1 MSITKHQA
9 EGIKSVLR
17 AFLAS
22 PVMPLAK
29 ASEFGDDDSFME
41 KGILD
46 STGVLELVGF
56 IEQQFSI
63 RVESDEL
70 VPDNLDSLSK
80 VVSFIQSK
88 GDSKQA

>member
-1 MSITKHQA
+1 MNAAEHQA
-9 EGIKSVLR
+9 DSIKSVLR
-17 AFLAS
+17 AFLTG

-29 ASEFGDDDSFME
+29 AEGFGDDDSFMD

-56 IEQQFSI
+56 LEKQFSI

-70 VPDNLDSLSK
+70 VPDNLDSMSK
-80 VVSFIQSK
+80 LVSFIQRK
-88 GDSKQA
+88 NNGGRT

>member
-1 MSITKHQA
+1 MGTSGYGLET
-9 EGIKSVLR
+9 IKSSLR
-17 AFLAS
+17 AFLAA

-29 ASEFGDDDSFME
+29 AGEFGDDDSFLE

-56 IEQQFSI
+56 LEKQFSI

-70 VPDNLDSLSK
+70 VPDNLDSLNK
-80 VVSFIQSK
+80 LVFFIEKKTGQV
-88 GDSKQA
+88 AF

>member
-1 MSITKHQA
+1 MGTSGYRSDT
-9 EGIKSVLR
+9 IKSSLR
-17 AFLAS
+17 TFLAA

-29 ASEFGDDDSFME
+29 AGEFGDDDSFLE

-56 IEQQFSI
+56 LEKQFSI

-70 VPDNLDSLSK
+70 VPDNLDTLNK
-80 VVSFIQSK
+80 LVSFIEK
-88 GDSKQA
+88 KTGQAAS

>member
-1 MSITKHQA
+1 MGASEHQSD
-9 EGIKSVLR
+9 GIKSSLR
-17 AFLAS
+17 AFLAA

-29 ASEFGDDDSFME
+29 AGEFGDDDSFLE

-56 IEQQFSI
+56 LEKQFSI

-70 VPDNLDSLSK
+70 VPDNLDSLNK
-80 VVSFIQSK
+80 LVSFIEKKTGQV
-88 GDSKQA
+88 AF

>member
-1 MSITKHQA
+1 MSFTKHQA